1 MAETQQWEAPH
12 ERICWESGMGG
23 TKIANWQRRSGDAPV
38 RKKEE
43 KVAGLS
49 TMADSYYDQLLKDS
63 EFLATNQR
71 LDTELLDKL
80 VLQLNRIYPQILN
93 DKEAHRFRNLSVPT
107 SIRLAELLAHLKV
120 KGEEACHEFYRAL
133 HIHAEDVY
141 FSLPTRVSRRETT
154 DPARTNP
161 AVDLG
166 ERFVLNDRG
175 PWFFVGCLS
184 VAVGLAVL
192 YYCGDSKVFGDPR
205 RVLGFTALGLGR
217 QAKEVLISYTD
228 DTNRKL

>member
-1 MAETQQWEAPH
+1 
-12 ERICWESGMGG
+12 MGG
-23 TKIANWQRRSGDAPV
+23 TKIARSRQRSGDAPV
-38 RKKEE
+38 RKE
-43 KVAGLS
+43 KKVSGVS
-49 TMADSYYDQLLKDS
+49 TMADSYYGQLLKDS
-63 EFLATNQR
+63 EFLVTNQR

-93 DKEAHRFRNLSVPT
+93 DKEAHKFRNLSVPT
-107 SIRLAELLAHLKV
+107 SVRLAELLAHLKV

-133 HIHAEDVY
+133 HIHAEEVY

-154 DPARTNP
+154 DHRGMNTTVN
-161 AVDLG
+161 LT

-175 PWFFVGCLS
+175 PWFFIGCLS
-184 VAVGLAVL
+184 VAAGLALL
-192 YYCGDSKVFGDPR
+192 YYCGDSKVLEDPR
-205 RVLGFTALGLGR
+205 RVLGVTALGLGR

>member
-1 MAETQQWEAPH
+1 
-12 ERICWESGMGG
+12 
-23 TKIANWQRRSGDAPV
+23 
-38 RKKEE
+38 
-43 KVAGLS
+43 
-49 TMADSYYDQLLKDS
+49 MADSYYGQLLKDS
-63 EFLATNQR
+63 PFLVTNQQ
-71 LDTELLDKL
+71 LDTELVDKL
-80 VLQLNRIYPQILN
+80 VLQLNRIYPQILT
-93 DKEAHRFRNLSVPT
+93 DKEAHKFRNLSVPT

-154 DPARTNP
+154 DPTGNKT
-161 AVDLG
+161 AVDPR

-175 PWFFVGCLS
+175 PWFFFGCFS
-184 VAVGLAVL
+184 VAVGLALL
-192 YYCGDSKVFGDPR
+192 YYCADGKAFGDPR